1 MNEKILEFFKDK
13 NNKIKVVVIVGL
25 VGVLLIMVSEF
36 LPKKDTDNSDSA
48 QGASKSSVSFTSYKE
63 DTQKQ
68 LQKIIS
74 EIDGVGK
81 CSVYVTFENTSE
93 SVYAYNST
101 SETDEKGEKKEYD
114 YVILNGKNGDEPM
127 LVKEVE
133 PKVKGVVVVCDGGD
147 NLTVRSSIIDSVTSA
162 FVISSNRIA
171 VNKMATNKE
180 R

>member
-36 LPKKDTDNSDSA
+36 LPKKDKDTGSIEKGATQSSA
-48 QGASKSSVSFTSYKE
+48 AFITYKE
-63 DTQKQ
+63 ETQKQ

-81 CSVYVTFENTSE
+81 CAVFVTFENTSE

-101 SETDEKGEKKEYD
+101 LETNDKGEKKEYD
-114 YVILNGKNGDEPM
+114 YVILNGENGDEPM

-133 PKVKGVVVVCDGGD
+133 PTVKGVVVVCEGGD
-147 NLTVRSSIIDSVTSA
+147 NSAVRSSIIDSVTSA